1 MTTSADVLSL
11 VAKFKMEGSEDLK
24 KFFSQFKSGGDAVSK
39 FHKEGAAGAQKHTFA
54 MQDLKK
60 GVAETSE
67 HIKSILTPAMAGLG
81 LAAISVGGAVAGAT
95 AAIKSFGELSL
106 HLTRLREETGMNV
119 TSLLALEQ
127 EAVRVGSSAEAMD
140 AGLSKFAEN
149 LEQWRAGR
157 GAIVE
162 AMKNQ
167 QPEIIKFYK
176 SLQGKDTQTAI
187 PMVIEEMKQLREYA
201 DKKMMTDALGLDPAV
216 ARMTNEEL
224 DELRAKIPKLTDDQI
239 KAGVASP
246 IAWFKIREGMHNVS
260 MEIGGRLAPAMTAI
274 YESVARFIEGP
285 AREWIE
291 WSADYVQKNPEVVK
305 AIGLIG
311 GAFIAAAAG
320 AALFALT
327 LSPISV
333 AIASIAAGAVLINE
347 AFKHWDERKGRHA
360 EDMGLQGPEA
370 LPEGKS

>member
-1 MTTSADVLSL
+1 
-11 VAKFKMEGSEDLK
+11 
-24 KFFSQFKSGGDAVSK
+24 
-39 FHKEGAAGAQKHTFA
+39 
-54 MQDLKK
+54 
-60 GVAETSE
+60 
-67 HIKSILTPAMAGLG
+67 
-81 LAAISVGGAVAGAT
+81 
-95 AAIKSFGELSL
+95 
-106 HLTRLREETGMNV
+106 MNV

-239 KAGVASP
+239 KAGVASQ

-370 LPEGKS
+370 LPEGKSATGMLLDKAKGFFSGVPKHAAGGVVTKPQVGMIGEAGPEAIIPLGKMDFGTETTAKLILFCALRMEEMWKNFFTNGGQGPGSAKGG

>member
-11 VAKFKMEGSEDLK
+11 VARFKMEGGEELK
-24 KFFSQFKSGGDAVSK
+24 KFFGQFKGGGDAINK

-119 TSLLALEQ
+119 TSLIALEQ

-149 LEQWRAGR
+149 LEQWGAGR

-162 AMKNQ
+162 AMRNQ
-167 QPEIIKFYK
+167 RPEIVSFYK

-187 PMVIEEMKQLREYA
+187 PMIIAELKELKTVA
-201 DKKMMTDALGLDPAV
+201 DKKMMLNALGLDPAM
-216 ARMTNEEL
+216 ALMTKQDL
-224 DELRAKIPKLTDDQI
+224 DEITAKIPKLTEAQI
-239 KAGVASP
+239 QAGKAGA
-246 IAWFKIREGMHNVS
+246 IAWLKMREAVQNFS
-260 MEIGGRLAPAMTAI
+260 IEIGSNLAPVMTKI
-274 YESVARFIEGP
+274 YDSITRF
-285 AREWIE
+285 
-291 WSADYVQKNPEVVK
+291 
-305 AIGLIG
+305 
-311 GAFIAAAAG
+311 
-320 AALFALT
+320 
-327 LSPISV
+327 
-333 AIASIAAGAVLINE
+333 
-347 AFKHWDERKGRHA
+347 
-360 EDMGLQGPEA
+360 
-370 LPEGKS
+370 